1 MKINEEKVILEENE
15 VSTIIK
21 EKEKKGIEREN
32 EKKILV
38 KEIKKIGTQIS
49 YDYEIDR
56 SLVSL
61 LHMDNKLKIDY
72 SIPIEDVP
80 DEIAVI
86 PFITGILPMIYLED
100 ITVVLDRIDKDFYE
114 AFDQIREGYK
124 KMLPKGEWKGKIEA
138 KEIIDHSKNPENG
151 KSSVFFSG
159 GVDSTSSLATH
170 IKEKPEFILI
180 WGSDILQNNEK
191 SWETAKQIAQ
201 NTADQFGIN
210 TNYISS
216 NFRFYLNENALTTKY
231 RELLPVSWWYDVQH
245 GAALLGHVAPIAYK
259 KKLAVHYIPSSYN
272 IHDKNVVCASY
283 PTLDEK
289 MKFCGCHIIHDGF
302 EMTRLEKV
310 KNICDFQKDS
320 KPKITLRVCCTER
333 EEEANC
339 CKCEKCYRTIGELI
353 ACKEDPKKFGF
364 PITEKEIRD
373 IKKFFKKEEVQGTA
387 VRHWKEIQNKML
399 EDQKYFKKL
408 RYAKWIM
415 KFNFDKTKRK
425 DFKKEMWDENGE
437 KI

>member
-159 GVDSTSSLATH
+159 GGGFNLFAC
-170 IKEKPEFILI
+170 
-180 WGSDILQNNEK
+180 
-191 SWETAKQIAQ
+191 
-201 NTADQFGIN
+201 NT
-210 TNYISS
+210 Y
-216 NFRFYLNENALTTKY
+216 
-231 RELLPVSWWYDVQH
+231 
-245 GAALLGHVAPIAYK
+245 
-259 KKLAVHYIPSSYN
+259 
-272 IHDKNVVCASY
+272 
-283 PTLDEK
+283 
-289 MKFCGCHIIHDGF
+289 
-302 EMTRLEKV
+302 
-310 KNICDFQKDS
+310 
-320 KPKITLRVCCTER
+320 
-333 EEEANC
+333 
-339 CKCEKCYRTIGELI
+339 
-353 ACKEDPKKFGF
+353 
-364 PITEKEIRD
+364 
-373 IKKFFKKEEVQGTA
+373 
-387 VRHWKEIQNKML
+387 
-399 EDQKYFKKL
+399 
-408 RYAKWIM
+408 
-415 KFNFDKTKRK
+415 KRK
-425 DFKKEMWDENGE
+425 ARVHLDMG
-437 KI
+437 I